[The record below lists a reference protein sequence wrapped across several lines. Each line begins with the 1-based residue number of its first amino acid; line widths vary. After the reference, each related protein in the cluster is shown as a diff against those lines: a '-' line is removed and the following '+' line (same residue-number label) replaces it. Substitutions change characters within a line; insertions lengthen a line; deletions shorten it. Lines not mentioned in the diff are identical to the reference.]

1 MANTAMANTAMK
13 TATFGAGRFWMLE
26 AVFQQVRGVKLVQ
39 SGYAG
44 GALDYPNYEEVCGG
58 ETGHAEVIHVQFD
71 TEVVSYQ
78 VLLDIFFKIHDPC
91 SLAQDDE
98 LINSPH
104 RSIIFFHCSEQKK
117 TALDS
122 MRRLQRFSSTPLRTS
137 LMPFQTFFLAEDAHQ
152 NFYKNHRLDSYC
164 QEFIL
169 PKINLARDALK
180 RRLAA

>member
-1 MANTAMANTAMK
+1 MANTAME

-26 AVFQQVRGVKLVQ
+26 AVFQQVRGVKSVQ

-44 GALDYPNYEEVCGG
+44 GTLDYPNYEDVCGG
-58 ETGHAEVIHVQFD
+58 DTGHAEVVHVQFD

-91 SLAQDDE
+91 ALASDDE
-98 LINSPH
+98 FSHSPH
-104 RSIIFFHCSEQKK
+104 RSVVFFHDAAQKHLVLE
-117 TALDS
+117 TI
-122 MRRLQRFSSTPLRTS
+122 RRLQRFSSTPLRTS
-137 LMPFQTFFLAEDAHQ
+137 LTPFRTFFLAEDAHQ
-152 NFYKNHRLDSYC
+152 NFYKNHRSDAYC

-169 PKINLARDALK
+169 PKINLSRDTLK